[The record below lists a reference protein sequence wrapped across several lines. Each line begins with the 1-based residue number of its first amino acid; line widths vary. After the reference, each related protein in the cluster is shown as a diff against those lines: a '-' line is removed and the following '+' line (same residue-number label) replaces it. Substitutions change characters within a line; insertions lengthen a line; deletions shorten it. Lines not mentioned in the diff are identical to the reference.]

1 MKLNFVLRAEA
12 RQALLGKWG
21 MMIIALLVY
30 YLFLSFVGV
39 SATKEVH
46 WLYPLLTLLVM
57 YPLMY
62 GLCALALDVF
72 RRSDV
77 GVEGLF
83 QGFNNYVH
91 VVLTML
97 LMNLYIALWSLLLIV
112 PGIVKSYSYAMTPF
126 IMKDNPEY
134 CYDKAIDESMRMMQ
148 GYKMKLF
155 LLDLSFVGWIL
166 LSILTFGIGFL
177 FLTPYMY
184 VSHAAFYEDI
194 RGQRV
199 GEYYQKVGEYYM
211 KS

>member
-12 RQALLGKWG
+12 RQALFGKWG

-46 WLYPLLTLLVM
+46 WLYPLLTLLLI

-62 GLCALALDVF
+62 GIYALALDVF
-72 RRSDV
+72 RRNDV

-83 QGFNNYVH
+83 QGFKNYVH
-91 VVLTML
+91 VMLTMFL
-97 LMNLYIALWSLLLIV
+97 RDIYIFLWTLLLIV
-112 PGIVKSYSYAMTPF
+112 PGIVKTYSYAMTPF
-126 IMKDNPEY
+126 IMKDYPEY

-155 LLDLSFVGWIL
+155 LLDLSFIGWIL
-166 LSILTFGIGFL
+166 LSILTLGIGFL

-194 RGQRV
+194 KDHRV
-199 GEYYQKVGEYYM
+199 GEYYQKEDEYYM